1 MVDLEKLVVH
11 IKSVEEGQAVVDWFV
26 EQGFYTRGLTPDRYM
41 DFPHFMSNAEDGEP
55 HLLIGTTRISYSSD
69 FTVMEYEEWTGFAEE
84 YNGKNNFEIED
95 GAFFEVLGLS

>member
-26 EQGFYTRGLTPDRYM
+26 EQGFHTDGLIPGNYMAYPYFLTDDMFAEKLLWGNRDRPY
-41 DFPHFMSNAEDGEP
+41 DRS
-55 HLLIGTTRISYSSD
+55 LTI
-69 FTVMEYEEWTGFAEE
+69 MEYEEWTGFAEE

-95 GAFFEVLGLS
+95 DAFFEVLGL